1 MQFKTPIEE
10 FLPEIQDFIRQF
22 IRKAR
27 APNFEVI
34 GNFAVQYS
42 HDVARYTQVSF
53 KDPRF
58 PQIDEFVGSVTWSE
72 KEQEWT
78 VQSRTIENQKFRSGN
93 SDRRRK
99 KTKDSAKALKLAT
112 DHITPFEYR
121 EVMARSD
128 KAAILAIREWRGEGG
143 RYGGIINDATSFK
156 TMYEEVKRLRD
167 MGITFITPAFQKLAD
182 EGIDL
187 YELHQARRKK
197 YVRKHHVLFIDHGR
211 VVVSVQDVDG
221 NDFND
226 AFHGS
231 KVYES
236 FEQLPEEI
244 AMNVG
249 MLKMLSDGERLPDVG
264 VRVSTSEYFVLIPL
278 DSSPK
283 A

>member
-10 FLPEIQDFIRQF
+10 FLPEIQDFIKQF

-42 HDVARYTQVSF
+42 HDVARYKQVAF

-58 PQIDEFVGSVTWSE
+58 PQVDEFVGSVTWNSS
-72 KEQEWT
+72 EQEWT
-78 VQSRTIENQKFRSGN
+78 VQSRTVENQKFRSGN
-93 SDRRRK
+93 ADRKRK
-99 KTKDSAKALKLAT
+99 KTKDLAKVLKLAT

-128 KAAILAIREWRGEGG
+128 KAAIHAIRTWRAEGN
-143 RYGGIINDATSFK
+143 RYGGIFSDATGFK
-156 TMYEEVKRLRD
+156 TLYEEVKRLRD
-167 MGITFITPAFQKLAD
+167 MGITFITPAFQKIAD
-182 EGIDL
+182 EGLDL
-187 YELHQARRKK
+187 YELNQARRKT

-278 DSSPK
+278 DPSPK